1 MPGPYIAETSS
12 LVAQSTPFGSGQCVA
27 LVQALTH
34 APLTTQWREG
44 AKLADAIRTADGI
57 AAGTAIATFFDGVY
71 PSHRTGNHAAIFVSA
86 AADCTSVQVF
96 DQWVGHTPQRRT
108 LIFNRPGQHSASDR
122 AEAFSII
129 V

>member
-1 MPGPYIAETSS
+1 MPGPYIAAPSS
-12 LVAQSTPFGSGQCVA
+12 LVEQSAPFGSGQCVA

-34 APLTTQWREG
+34 APLTAQWREG
-44 AKLADAIRTADGI
+44 AKLADAIRTANGI
-57 AAGTAIATFFDGVY
+57 DPGTAIATFFDGVY
-71 PSHRTGNHAAIFVSA
+71 PSHPSGNHAAIFVSA
-86 AADCTSVQVF
+86 AADFTSVQVF

-108 LIFNRPGQHSASDR
+108 LIFNRPGEHAASDR